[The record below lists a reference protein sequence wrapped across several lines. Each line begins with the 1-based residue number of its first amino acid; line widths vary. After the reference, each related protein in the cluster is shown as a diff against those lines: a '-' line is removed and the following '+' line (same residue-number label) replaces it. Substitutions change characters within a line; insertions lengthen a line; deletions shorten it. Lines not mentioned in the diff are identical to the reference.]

1 MGLHAGVWAGG
12 DGRGPGWQP
21 SAWVGWTRLRG
32 VRGNLIGRVGGLPTG
47 VVVGRGRGSP
57 VPPAPGVLGRGH
69 AKASG
74 GGRLPVA
81 ICARE
86 SLSLRRSLWWSLGR
100 FPVGSQWS
108 LRQACNPSSVLSRVL
123 SSSLFLSFVRS
134 LSLSLSPSLSL
145 SLSLSR
151 TLFPVSSKFVK
162 CPGFLFRPSLCYW
175 WKCDMSLVLLACW
188 RLMVGWR

>member
-134 LSLSLSPSLSL
+134 LSLSLSLALSRAHSLSCL
-145 SLSLSR
+145 IQ
-151 TLFPVSSKFVK
+151 V
-162 CPGFLFRPSLCYW
+162 C
-175 WKCDMSLVLLACW
+175 
-188 RLMVGWR
+188 

>member
-1 MGLHAGVWAGG
+1 VARYGSPLRGWAGLG
-12 DGRGPGWQP
+12 FA
-21 SAWVGWTRLRG
+21 SLCG
-32 VRGNLIGRVGGLPTG
+32 VRGNLIRRVGGLPAG

-74 GGRLPVA
+74 GGLLPVA

-100 FPVGSQWS
+100 FPVGSRWS
-108 LRQACNPSSVLSRVL
+108 LRHTFNPSPVLSRVL
-123 SSSLFLSFVRS
+123 SSSLFLSFVLSPS
-134 LSLSLSPSLSL
+134 LSLPLSLSL

>member
-1 MGLHAGVWAGG
+1 MARYGSPLRGWAGLG
-12 DGRGPGWQP
+12 FA
-21 SAWVGWTRLRG
+21 SLCG
-32 VRGNLIGRVGGLPTG
+32 VRGNLIRRVGGLPAG

-74 GGRLPVA
+74 GGLLPVA

-145 SLSLSR
+145 SLSRALS
-151 TLFPVSSKFVK
+151 
-162 CPGFLFRPSLCYW
+162 FLSHPSLLSVQAFFSVRPCATGGSVTCRW
-175 WKCDMSLVLLACW
+175 CCWLVGGL
-188 RLMVGWR
+188 